1 MDGWGNFALAM
12 AVFIGSHALT
22 ARPGLKA
29 PLVARLGHAGFG
41 LAYSALSILLL
52 VWVIVAAGRAP
63 YVALWD
69 PAPWQVWVAGALMLA
84 ACLLVAGALAGT
96 NPLSFGS
103 RAAPFDP
110 ARPGIAGVTRHPVL
124 WALALWAFAHAIA
137 NGDFAH
143 LLLFGPMGLF
153 ALAGMAAIDRR
164 KRRVLP
170 EWERLAQHTAIVPL
184 AGLLTG
190 RWRPGPPPLVPMLA
204 GVAVWALLIWLHP
217 LVIGVDPL
225 AGL

>member
-69 PAPWQVWVAGALMLA
+69 PAPWQIWVAGALMLA

-103 RAAPFDP
+103 HAAPFDP
-110 ARPGIAGVTRHPVL
+110 TRPGIAGVTRHPVL

-137 NGDFAH
+137 NGDLAH

-170 EWERLAQHTAIVPL
+170 EWERLAQHTSIVPL